1 MMNSDAGQTEPQ
13 DVQSHQS
20 NSERMVPYKLLNF
33 EKLEVRDII
42 ANESSSEYRSL
53 NSNSPHV
60 QSLNNSVFAFFG
72 DSPDSKKIAPT
83 AFE

>member
-1 MMNSDAGQTEPQ
+1 
-13 DVQSHQS
+13 
-20 NSERMVPYKLLNF
+20 MVPYKLLNF
-33 EKLEVRDII
+33 EKLEVRDIL

-72 DSPDSKKIAPT
+72 DSPDSKNIAPK
-83 AFE
+83 AFEQVTGAV